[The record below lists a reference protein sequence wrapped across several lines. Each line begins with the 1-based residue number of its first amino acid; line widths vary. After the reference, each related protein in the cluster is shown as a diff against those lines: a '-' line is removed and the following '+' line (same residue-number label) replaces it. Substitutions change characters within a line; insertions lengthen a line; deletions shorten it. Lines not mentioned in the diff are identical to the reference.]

1 MNAYKTHKE
10 NKSLE
15 VARKLIDE
23 NMERYVEHVELLF
36 LYIMYNEYGHTIEDL
51 YHTVEVFSEY
61 YEYFRNRFVLNG
73 DDPRFYAKEK
83 RMDTEAIRYM
93 LKEAG
98 FDYDEAC
105 ERAKKALEERHSVQG
120 E

>member
-1 MNAYKTHKE
+1 MNAYKTHK
-10 NKSLE
+10 NQKSLE

-36 LYIMYNEYGHTIEDL
+36 LYIMYNEYGHTTEDL

-73 DDPRFYAKEK
+73 DDLRFYAKEK

-105 ERAKKALEERHSVQG
+105 ERAKKAMEERHSVQG